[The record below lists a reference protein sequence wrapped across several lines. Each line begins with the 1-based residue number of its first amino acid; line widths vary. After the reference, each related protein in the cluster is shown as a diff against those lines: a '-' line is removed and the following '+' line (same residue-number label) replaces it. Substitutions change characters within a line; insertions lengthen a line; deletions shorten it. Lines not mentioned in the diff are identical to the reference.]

1 MGSLPQI
8 VVNGLVIGGVYALVA
23 IGYAL
28 VYGVLRLINFAHG
41 GVFTVG
47 AFSGLVLIGWLNLPL
62 AIAMPAVALAGALL
76 GLAIERVAYRPVRG
90 APLLIQLITAI
101 GVAMII
107 ENAVAAAFGS
117 DARNLPPDVTSSTVY
132 GGAMGVSVT
141 GVQLLIV
148 VMSGAL
154 LLFIWWLVMRTP
166 VGRAMRAVA
175 DDPEGAV
182 TVGINSNRVISVAF
196 VLGSAMGA
204 LAGMVVSMDVGC
216 DPYMGT
222 VVGFKAFTACVL
234 GGIGRLS
241 GAVIG
246 GIAIGVFENLVA
258 GFVSTEYKT
267 AIVMAVL
274 VMLLL
279 FRPSGMLKTFKERT
293 V

>member
-23 IGYAL
+23 IGYAM

-41 GVFTVG
+41 GVFTAG
-47 AFSGLVLIGWLNLPL
+47 AFLGLVLVGWLHIPL
-62 AIAMPAVALAGALL
+62 VLAMPGVALAGAIL
-76 GLAIERVAYRPVRG
+76 GIAIERVAYRPVRG
-90 APLLIQLITAI
+90 SPILVQLITAI

-107 ENAVAAAFGS
+107 ENGVAAVFGS
-117 DARNLPPDVTSSTVY
+117 DARSLPPDLTSSGVF
-132 GGAMGVSVT
+132 GGVLGIRVT
-141 GVQLLIV
+141 GVQLLIIALSV
-148 VMSGAL
+148 AL
-154 LLFIWWLVMRTP
+154 LLFVWWLVMRTA

-182 TVGINSNRVISVAF
+182 TSGINADRVITMAF
-196 VLGSAMGA
+196 GLGSAMGA
-204 LAGMVVSMDVGC
+204 IAGMVVSMDVGC

-267 AIVMAVL
+267 AVVMGVL
-274 VMLLL
+274 VTLLL
-279 FRPSGMLKTFKERT
+279 FRPGGLLSTFKERT